1 MKMQKG
7 HMKRF
12 VTQLNNRGF
21 TLIEM
26 LLSLSIFILI
36 AGMIVQLYVVVGK
49 ELYQDKRL
57 NQMEWE
63 IFLQQIKGELWQSSS
78 QTILNDSIYMVVG
91 ENIISIEKYDH
102 ILRRRV
108 NRTGHQIMLQNVS
121 SFHCRMEGNKI
132 VISVKDLAG
141 NTFTRVLRPFVTS
154 GFENVQE

>member
-1 MKMQKG
+1 
-7 HMKRF
+7 MKRF

-49 ELYQDKRL
+49 ELHQDKSL

-63 IFLQQIKGELWQSSS
+63 IFLQQVKEELWLSSS
-78 QTILNDSIYMVVG
+78 QTILNDNIYMVVG
-91 ENIISIEKYDH
+91 EDIVSIEKYNQ

-121 SFHCRMEGNKI
+121 SFHCRLEGYKI

-154 GFENVQE
+154 G

>member
-1 MKMQKG
+1 
-7 HMKRF
+7 MKRF

-36 AGMIVQLYVVVGK
+36 AGMIVQLYVAVGK
-49 ELYQDKRL
+49 ELHQDKRL

-63 IFLQQIKGELWQSSS
+63 IFLQQIKEELWLSSS

-91 ENIISIEKYDH
+91 EDIVSIEKYNQ

-121 SFHCRMEGNKI
+121 SFHCRLEGYKI

-154 GFENVQE
+154 G